1 MDNPQCE
8 LTLIRSC
15 AGICKI
21 NYALRTSPTKSIY
34 NFINKYDNSLR
45 KSLEEISNLTWMKTR
60 GVRLL
65 FQSVMVVWGLCM
77 HAT

>member
-8 LTLIRSC
+8 LALIRSC

-34 NFINKYDNSLR
+34 NSINKYDNSLR
-45 KSLEEISNLTWMKTR
+45 KSLE
-60 GVRLL
+60 
-65 FQSVMVVWGLCM
+65 
-77 HAT
+77 